1 MSRYPH
7 LRVRLRTP
15 NSLAL
20 VAAVRHELRR
30 AGIDADEI
38 EKFTAQAM
46 EIDDPDRARAVCGE
60 WVDAEA
66 GRSGRSDLS

>member
-30 AGIDADEI
+30 AGVEREEI
-38 EKFTAQAM
+38 EEFTAEAM
-46 EIDDPDRARAVCGE
+46 AVDDPDRARDVCGQ
-60 WVDAEA
+60 WVDAQVSGVAGEA
-66 GRSGRSDLS
+66 DC